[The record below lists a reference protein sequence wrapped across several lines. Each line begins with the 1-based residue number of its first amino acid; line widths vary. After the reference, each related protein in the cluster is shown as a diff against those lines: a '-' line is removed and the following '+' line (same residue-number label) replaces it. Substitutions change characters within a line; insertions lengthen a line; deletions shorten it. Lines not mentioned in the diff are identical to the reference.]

1 MGQVLPRRAP
11 SSPCLDHSR
20 KLVGDA
26 VWPLQARGL
35 RHVCAGWTLQP
46 KCSRSVLHVTS
57 PCRHVVRAT
66 RVTADEALDEQRM
79 QLTVD
84 QHGHILSVSAPTALQ
99 LAQLAA
105 GAGGTAA
112 PAAAAAPAG
121 PKPHVF
127 GFAPENLMG
136 RKLHEAVDLFAEW
149 HEEGKWVEHV
159 GDMSSHLTCYIFLIS
174 EYISIVYI
182 VPMHRG

>member
-1 MGQVLPRRAP
+1 M
-11 SSPCLDHSR
+11 
-20 KLVGDA
+20 
-26 VWPLQARGL
+26 
-35 RHVCAGWTLQP
+35 
-46 KCSRSVLHVTS
+46 
-57 PCRHVVRAT
+57 VRAT
-66 RVTADEALDEQRM
+66 RVTADEALEEQRM

-105 GAGGTAA
+105 GAAGGAAAPVAAA
-112 PAAAAAPAG
+112 PAAG

-149 HEEGKWVEHV
+149 HEEGKLVEAYLPGV
-159 GDMSSHLTCYIFLIS
+159 LLRASK
-174 EYISIVYI
+174 
-182 VPMHRG
+182 